1 MDADRTDEAIRRF
14 EAVSMDYSDAATMYA
29 LAQIEFLADGT
40 GETWAQAY
48 TDSYAIYLKV
58 DDAFYTLV
66 KDLLYNPMEGSYLR
80 ELAETLNTELWV
92 EQRLAGAALEE
103 LYTDIDPD
111 AWYVV
116 KVATAIAAGVMQG
129 TSDTTFS
136 PDADTTRGQLVTM
149 LYRMDGEPELEGNL
163 GYPFE
168 DVAPTPGIPTRCT
181 GPGATASS
189 WATAA
194 RSSRRRTPSPGSSW
208 RPCCT
213 AMLRTRAMT

>member
-1 MDADRTDEAIRRF
+1 MKKVDADRTDEAIRRF

-66 KDLLYNPMEGSYLR
+66 KDLLDNPMEGSYLR
-80 ELAETLNTELWV
+80 ELAETLNTELRV

-168 DVAPTPGIPTRCT
+168 DVAPDTWYTDAVYWARGNGIVLGYSGTQFASEDLVTRE
-181 GPGATASS
+181 
-189 WATAA
+189 
-194 RSSRRRTPSPGSSW
+194 
-208 RPCCT
+208 
-213 AMLRTRAMT
+213 

>member
-1 MDADRTDEAIRRF
+1 M
-14 EAVSMDYSDAATMYA
+14 
-29 LAQIEFLADGT
+29 
-40 GETWAQAY
+40 
-48 TDSYAIYLKV
+48 

-66 KDLLYNPMEGSYLR
+66 KDLLDNPMEASYLW

-136 PDADTTRGQLVTM
+136 PDADTTRGQRVTM

-163 GYPFE
+163 GYPYE
-168 DVAPTPGIPTRCT
+168 DVAPDTWYTDAVYWARGNGIVLGYSGTQFAPEDLIIRE
-181 GPGATASS
+181 
-189 WATAA
+189 
-194 RSSRRRTPSPGSSW
+194 
-208 RPCCT
+208 
-213 AMLRTRAMT
+213 